1 MEPLQLQ
8 SEKAKTYLKKKN
20 ELKDYDVNMFLME
33 TERIASEQREVEEK
47 FKIADEQ
54 LKESTDAR
62 EKIRQE
68 YDRLGESITEMDEKI
83 NAIRENISNTS
94 VMKEKLES
102 QIQILAEQIHTAEMT
117 DEHLQSRLD
126 AIAREQKEKEE
137 AKASYEKE
145 KHSGDE
151 QLAQVRK
158 RQEEAAQTLAE
169 IQKQIASCNEGMEQ
183 GQKELFALLNRRADI
198 QAKQQRSDTM
208 VEQINIRKAEL
219 GKRLLDRKT
228 QETDLDSVLADCKK
242 DLEEV
247 SAHIRK
253 LSEQEK
259 ELSAKEKEWR
269 TKAKENDRALEE
281 KQNEFHRQQSRLE
294 SLKNI
299 AERYDGYGNSIRKV
313 MEQKEHNPGLLGV
326 VSDLMQ
332 VDKKYEIA
340 IETALGGNIQN
351 IVTEDEAT
359 AKKMIAFLK
368 QNRFGR
374 ATFLPLTSVSAR
386 KNPKNEAALKEPG
399 VIGIASQLVKCE
411 QKYEEVA
418 AYLLGR
424 VLVADSIDHAIA
436 LAKKNHYSLHI
447 VTLEGE
453 YLSPGGSMT
462 GGAFKNSSNLMAR
475 RREV

>member
-1 MEPLQLQ
+1 
-8 SEKAKTYLKKKN
+8 
-20 ELKDYDVNMFLME
+20 
-33 TERIASEQREVEEK
+33 
-47 FKIADEQ
+47 
-54 LKESTDAR
+54 
-62 EKIRQE
+62 
-68 YDRLGESITEMDEKI
+68 
-83 NAIRENISNTS
+83 
-94 VMKEKLES
+94 
-102 QIQILAEQIHTAEMT
+102 
-117 DEHLQSRLD
+117 
-126 AIAREQKEKEE
+126 
-137 AKASYEKE
+137 
-145 KHSGDE
+145 
-151 QLAQVRK
+151 
-158 RQEEAAQTLAE
+158 
-169 IQKQIASCNEGMEQ
+169 MEQ

-219 GKRLLDRKT
+219 GKRLLDRKRRKRIWIRFLQT
-228 QETDLDSVLADCKK
+228 AKKISKRSVRISENFRSRKRIKCKG
-242 DLEEV
+242 
-247 SAHIRK
+247 
-253 LSEQEK
+253 
-259 ELSAKEKEWR
+259 KEWR

-326 VSDLMQ
+326 VSDLIQ

-411 QKYEEVA
+411 Q
-418 AYLLGR
+418 
-424 VLVADSIDHAIA
+424 
-436 LAKKNHYSLHI
+436 
-447 VTLEGE
+447 
-453 YLSPGGSMT
+453 SMR
-462 GGAFKNSSNLMAR
+462 KWR
-475 RREV
+475 RIC

>member
-1 MEPLQLQ
+1 MREWNR
-8 SEKAKTYLKKKN
+8 A
-20 ELKDYDVNMFLME
+20 
-33 TERIASEQREVEEK
+33 ERIVCAVK
-47 FKIADEQ
+47 P
-54 LKESTDAR
+54 
-62 EKIRQE
+62 
-68 YDRLGESITEMDEKI
+68 
-83 NAIRENISNTS
+83 
-94 VMKEKLES
+94 
-102 QIQILAEQIHTAEMT
+102 
-117 DEHLQSRLD
+117 QSRYSGQTAAFRYHGGAD
-126 AIAREQKEKEE
+126 QYTKSRAW
-137 AKASYEKE
+137 KASAGQK
-145 KHSGDE
+145 KR
-151 QLAQVRK
+151 RK
-158 RQEEAAQTLAE
+158 RIWIRFLQTV
-169 IQKQIASCNEGMEQ
+169 KRSRR
-183 GQKELFALLNRRADI
+183 GQCAYP
-198 QAKQQRSDTM
+198 
-208 VEQINIRKAEL
+208 
-219 GKRLLDRKT
+219 KT
-228 QETDLDSVLADCKK
+228 FGAG
-242 DLEEV
+242 
-247 SAHIRK
+247 
-253 LSEQEK
+253 K

-326 VSDLMQ
+326 VSDLIQ

-386 KNPKNEAALKEPG
+386 KNPKNEAALKEPQ

-462 GGAFKNSSNLMAR
+462 GGAFKNSSICWQDAAKWRNWKRKRIVCFR
-475 RREV
+475 RLRR

>member
-1 MEPLQLQ
+1 M
-8 SEKAKTYLKKKN
+8 A
-20 ELKDYDVNMFLME
+20 VW
-33 TERIASEQREVEEK
+33 
-47 FKIADEQ
+47 
-54 LKESTDAR
+54 
-62 EKIRQE
+62 
-68 YDRLGESITEMDEKI
+68 
-83 NAIRENISNTS
+83 
-94 VMKEKLES
+94 
-102 QIQILAEQIHTAEMT
+102 
-117 DEHLQSRLD
+117 
-126 AIAREQKEKEE
+126 
-137 AKASYEKE
+137 
-145 KHSGDE
+145 
-151 QLAQVRK
+151 
-158 RQEEAAQTLAE
+158 
-169 IQKQIASCNEGMEQ
+169 
-183 GQKELFALLNRRADI
+183 
-198 QAKQQRSDTM
+198 
-208 VEQINIRKAEL
+208 
-219 GKRLLDRKT
+219 
-228 QETDLDSVLADCKK
+228 DSKK

-247 SAHIRK
+247 SAHIGE

-340 IETALGGNIQN
+340 IQTALGGNIQN

-462 GGAFKNSSNLMAR
+462 GGAFKNSSNLLAR
-475 RREV
+475 RRDIVADLLKFHV